1 MDKQDPSPTCQRH
14 DLNLTQKTASEKF
27 HCQYTA
33 NLVKSKNICM
43 YAYTHTYVIETLP
56 ENKKP
61 SKRREAARRGQRL

>member
-1 MDKQDPSPTCQRH
+1 MDKQDPVPTCQRH

-43 YAYTHTYVIETLP
+43 HTCIHML
-56 ENKKP
+56 
-61 SKRREAARRGQRL
+61 